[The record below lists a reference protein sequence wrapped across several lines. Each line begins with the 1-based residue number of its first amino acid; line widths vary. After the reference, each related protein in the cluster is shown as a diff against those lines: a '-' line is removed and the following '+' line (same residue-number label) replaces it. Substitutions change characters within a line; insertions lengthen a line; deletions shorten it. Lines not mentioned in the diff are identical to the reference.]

1 MTTQTF
7 TRVPCPLDGR
17 WGPGLTVCRHAQDLP
32 PSKLYAVPRA
42 DGLGVVAVVCAG
54 CLFNPKHAGAMTD
67 DEILDGFRLVCRCP
81 RCSGDLIDQ
90 AQPLPRG

>member
-17 WGPGLTVCRHAQDLP
+17 WGPGLTVCKHADDLP
-32 PSKLYAVPRA
+32 PSKLYAVPKP
-42 DGLGVVAVVCAG
+42 DGSGLSAVVCST
-54 CLFNPKHAGAMTD
+54 CLTDPTPAGAMTD
-67 DEILDGFRLVCRCP
+67 QEVLDAFRLRCRCP
-81 RCSGDLIDQ
+81 RCSGDLIAQ